1 MKRVFVGLA
10 VACLLPLSAAATS
23 INPSAFG
30 SGAVIESFEGVVLGS
45 NVRQSPF
52 ANILEP
58 GLSGSYTFASGIILT
73 APVPNPGTLSN
84 GAFIHDFSLPAGAT
98 NGWGANGSVSSAA
111 NVPFGT
117 AYLGAFD
124 NLSGATVPT
133 SFTLDFGSDMLRA
146 GAYVTGAAGST
157 VKIDVYGVLGNLL
170 ESATIST
177 VPVASWNSNFLGIQS
192 TSGIRRMVF
201 SGVDFGIDGLTF
213 EANGSVL
220 PVPEPSTAVFV
231 LGGLI
236 GLSATGRRARSAKP
250 QHASKVDPKR

>member
-1 MKRVFVGLA
+1 MKRLLVGLTL
-10 VACLLPLSAAATS
+10 ACLFPLHAAATP
-23 INPSAFG
+23 IGASAFG
-30 SGAVIESFEGVVLGS
+30 SGAVIESFEGVVVGS

-58 GLSGSYTFASGIILT
+58 GLTGSYAFASGIILT

-98 NGWGANGSVSSAA
+98 NGWGANGTVSSAA
-111 NVPFGT
+111 NVPFGS

-124 NLSGATVPT
+124 NLNGATVPT
-133 SFTLDFGSDMLRA
+133 SFSLEFGSDMLRA

-157 VKIDVYGVLGNLL
+157 VQIDVYGALGNLL
-170 ESATIST
+170 ESAQVST
-177 VPVASWNSNFLGIQS
+177 VAVAAWNSNFLGIES
-192 TSGIRRMVF
+192 NAGIRRIVF

-213 EANGSVL
+213 EASGSVV
-220 PVPEPSTAVFV
+220 PVPEPSTAVFM

-236 GLSATGRRARSAKP
+236 ALSATRGRAVR
-250 QHASKVDPKR
+250 